1 MKSNPIDSCDDI
13 FMDEKKPLSD
23 AFKVAALPNDSPTK
37 ALGKA

>member
-1 MKSNPIDSCDDI
+1 MQALSIVWSTT